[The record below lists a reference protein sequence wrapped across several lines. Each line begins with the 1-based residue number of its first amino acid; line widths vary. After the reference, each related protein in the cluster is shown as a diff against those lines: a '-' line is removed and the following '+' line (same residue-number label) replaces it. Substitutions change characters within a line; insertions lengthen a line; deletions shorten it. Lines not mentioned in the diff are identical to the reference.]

1 MHEGIVEK
9 VKKGKYS
16 EINKTSPYKT
26 IMKSYVVSENKILP
40 KVRSKKQLLH
50 KTYFGK

>member
-1 MHEGIVEK
+1 MEK

-16 EINKTSPYKT
+16 EMNHKTSPYKT
-26 IMKSYVVSENKILP
+26 IIKSYIASENKILP